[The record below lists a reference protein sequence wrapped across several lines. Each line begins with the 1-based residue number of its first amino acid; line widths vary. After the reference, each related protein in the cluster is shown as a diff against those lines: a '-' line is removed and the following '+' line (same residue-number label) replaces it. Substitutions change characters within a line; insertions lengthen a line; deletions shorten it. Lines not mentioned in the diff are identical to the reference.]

1 MEAAKDRH
9 RGSACIAPWTLG
21 VSVYMNPIFLLLVAI
36 LVVGA
41 LFDVLWRR
49 IPNWLTLPAI
59 AVGLMYYLWGSGLS
73 GLLFSAG
80 GVALALAIWAP
91 FYVMGGIG
99 AGDVKL
105 MAAVGALLG
114 PAGLFRSALCTAI
127 VGGIYAALVLAASR
141 PGREVAAEYRKR
153 AGAFLHTFDLAVLRS
168 SSVKKGPLLY
178 YGAAIALG
186 TLLSLLCKSPTCMLV
201 GRG

>member
-1 MEAAKDRH
+1 
-9 RGSACIAPWTLG
+9 
-21 VSVYMNPIFLLLVAI
+21 MNPIFLLLVAI

-153 AGAFLHTFDLAVLRS
+153 AGAFLHTFDNLAVLRS
-168 SSVKKGPLLY
+168 RPPKERPPPLLR
-178 YGAAIALG
+178 GGHRPRHTAFSALQKPHMYARRERIKRWERAKG
-186 TLLSLLCKSPTCMLV
+186 Q
-201 GRG
+201 